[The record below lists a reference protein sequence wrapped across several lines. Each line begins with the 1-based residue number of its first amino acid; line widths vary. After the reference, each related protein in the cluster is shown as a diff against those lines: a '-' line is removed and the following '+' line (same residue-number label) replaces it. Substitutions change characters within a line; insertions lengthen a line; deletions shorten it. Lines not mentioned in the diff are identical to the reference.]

1 MIFIG
6 YYPSWSDLDSV
17 IDPSKQVNIFV
28 DLKNCLTGLF
38 IKEAVQ
44 TAIDVNRGSK
54 QPITDIFM
62 SWLDFV
68 LFHFKY
74 MHKNNINMN
83 LFHISDSGDSVY
95 HRSIYSDYKKN
106 RVITKFNTVSELE
119 TDAVKKVIRQNFEA
133 IHKAAKKM
141 YNNYSINLSHFESD
155 FAAHYLIKTEFND
168 DKYINIIY
176 SRDTDM
182 FQTLKFKNTK
192 IFYRNSKNNKCFY
205 DHTNWYTKFEKQV
218 DIDPTF
224 PVENYIYVKC
234 IAGDKSDDVP
244 GIRGYGFKKTFAFL
258 NQIKEPINNIKVLR
272 EIIEL
277 MDTDIAHKMLD
288 NWDTIERN
296 YKLMCFDEIIN
307 SIPLSV
313 FNEFN
318 KLDQQKKL
326 SFGETMLFIDKI
338 HQMWGGV

>member
-1 MIFIG
+1 M
-6 YYPSWSDLDSV
+6 
-17 IDPSKQVNIFV
+17 
-28 DLKNCLTGLF
+28 
-38 IKEAVQ
+38 
-44 TAIDVNRGSK
+44 
-54 QPITDIFM
+54 
-62 SWLDFV
+62 
-68 LFHFKY
+68 
-74 MHKNNINMN
+74 
-83 LFHISDSGDSVY
+83 
-95 HRSIYSDYKKN
+95 
-106 RVITKFNTVSELE
+106 
-119 TDAVKKVIRQNFEA
+119 
-133 IHKAAKKM
+133 
-141 YNNYSINLSHFESD
+141 
-155 FAAHYLIKTEFND
+155 
-168 DKYINIIY
+168 
-176 SRDTDM
+176 
-182 FQTLKFKNTK
+182 
-192 IFYRNSKNNKCFY
+192 
-205 DHTNWYTKFEKQV
+205 
-218 DIDPTF
+218 
-224 PVENYIYVKC
+224 
-234 IAGDKSDDVP
+234 P